1 MEQILQE
8 LKNWKAANADKYGIV
23 EMGVF
28 GSVAREEANSD
39 SDVDVVIE
47 LKEPDLLEMIGIKM
61 ELEQYL
67 NRPVDIV
74 SKNGS
79 NTYLK
84 KRIERDMVIV

>member
-74 SKNGS
+74 SKNVS